1 MRVCCS
7 LAVLIAFAACGG
19 SDNPGS
25 PADASVDGAAPSVRT
40 ITCPPGMQ
48 PTVMTSEVNSTSYTP
63 SSTTIS
69 VGGIVK
75 FVMSPSHNVAPNTI
89 RPSDPGLH
97 VDFGK
102 TACLE
107 FDKAGTFSFICTTHS
122 FAGTIVVQ

>member
-19 SDNPGS
+19 SDNPGT
-25 PADASVDGAAPSVRT
+25 ADASVDGAAPSVRT
-40 ITCPPGMQ
+40 ITCPPGQQ
-48 PTVMTSEVNSTSYTP
+48 PMVMTSDSNDTAYMP

-75 FVMSPSHNVAPNTI
+75 FMMSPSHNVAPNTI

-122 FAGTIVVQ
+122 FAGTVVVQ

>member
-1 MRVCCS
+1 MRICCS

-19 SDNPGS
+19 SDNPGT
-25 PADASVDGAAPSVRT
+25 ADAGSADGAAPSVRT

-48 PTVMTSEVNSTSYTP
+48 PTVTTSDSNDTAYTP

-69 VGGIVK
+69 AGGIVK

-107 FDKAGTFSFICTTHS
+107 FDKAGTFSFLCTTHG
-122 FAGTIVVQ
+122 FAGTVVVQ